1 MLATEFLYTDGVANS
16 SQMAR
21 MLVTE
26 QVSDDNEDLPKT
38 TLILREKFGI
48 ASGAVVILWLS
59 EKVYQRVNL
68 ASPPRHSVHRSSDC
82 QEGLMLVFI
91 VVYRSKVITAS

>member
-21 MLVTE
+21 ILVTE

-48 ASGAVVILWLS
+48 ASGAVVIL
-59 EKVYQRVNL
+59 
-68 ASPPRHSVHRSSDC
+68 
-82 QEGLMLVFI
+82 
-91 VVYRSKVITAS
+91 